1 METSNRQLLPNYVL
15 VTSSSEKPLKA
26 PIRSQFDWSLIS
38 LWDWNPRVGCLP
50 VAEPQPR
57 SLWVLLLAQ
66 GGSFSCGL
74 GWKVVGSPPPL
85 PAKGRHPLWLHL
97 GCCCFAA
104 IVEILNTGALAINKL
119 ISAAYKKHLAWNETP
134 SAAHQNWRGL
144 HIASVGSG
152 WCPPCWEIDQVQ
164 SWVLVFWFI
173 TALRG
178 KGGYLD
184 CQGNVR
190 GWSLVGAGSRVTC
203 YREVDWGYSQMLQG
217 SCESSRCVEAMVGSD
232 IAARRWIGQK
242 PPALVSLWCSN
253 FVYLCCP

>member
-38 LWDWNPRVGCLP
+38 LWDWNPRVGCLL

-74 GWKVVGSPPPL
+74 GWKVVGRPPPPP

-97 GCCCFAA
+97 GCRCFAA

-119 ISAAYKKHLAWNETP
+119 ISAACKKHLAWNETP

-144 HIASVGSG
+144 HI
-152 WCPPCWEIDQVQ
+152 CFCWLWLMSTLLRDWPSTEL
-164 SWVLVFWFI
+164 SFGFLVHHS
-173 TALRG
+173 TER
-178 KGGYLD
+178 K
-184 CQGNVR
+184 
-190 GWSLVGAGSRVTC
+190 
-203 YREVDWGYSQMLQG
+203 
-217 SCESSRCVEAMVGSD
+217 
-232 IAARRWIGQK
+232 RWIPRLSRECQRLEFGGGR
-242 PPALVSLWCSN
+242 
-253 FVYLCCP
+253 